1 MRISTPF
8 IAIMI
13 LLMATFSTSE
23 LFAQEVSPTQQSL
36 VVKKTATWCS
46 NCGSWGWTW
55 FKDILAEAPKSGGI
69 CLNLHSTSSGLKA
82 LNNLDGD
89 WLSQFDVNVSFPT
102 FYVNGIR
109 RASVSEILA
118 AVEASEA
125 EMPMA
130 GVGVE
135 AAINEGNLKVSGKV
149 DFYENVEAE
158 FYLGFYII
166 EDSVVHSQS
175 AQGANAIHR
184 YIVREAMNQASFG
197 AVISIGLVEAGTSVS
212 TKEEQMFVGMIAEK
226 HSVLAILW
234 SKVGDKYTYVNAWQ
248 TPVKDGFLS
257 SVDGFSTNNKPK
269 VYPNPVKAGGLL
281 HVPDLVDYPS
291 TGNMGIYDICGKQ
304 VSTQRIQTGQNS
316 VELPKNIVAG
326 IYFLRVENS
335 DLSWKV
341 IVE

>member
-1 MRISTPF
+1 MRINTLF
-8 IAIMI
+8 IAF
-13 LLMATFSTSE
+13 LLTLNFSTSRLE
-23 LFAQEVSPTQQSL
+23 AQEVSPTQQSL

-55 FKDILAEAPKSGGI
+55 FKDILAEAPAKGGI

-109 RASVSEILA
+109 RTSVSEVLA

-125 EMPMA
+125 TMPIA

-135 AAINEGNLKVSGKV
+135 AAINEGNLKVTGKV
-149 DFYENVEAE
+149 SFYEEVDAE

-197 AVISIGLVEAGTSVS
+197 ELISEGMVADGTSLS
-212 TKEEQMFVGMIAEK
+212 TTEEQMYEGMEAEK
-226 HSVLAILW
+226 HSVLAVLW
-234 SKVGDKYTYVNAWQ
+234 SKANNKYTYVNAWQ
-248 TPVKDGFLS
+248 TPVKEGFLS
-257 SVDGFSTNNKPK
+257 SVGVLSTSIIQD
-269 VYPNPVKAGGLL
+269 VFPNPAKAGGLL
-281 HVPDLVDYPS
+281 HVPALADYQS
-291 TGNMGIYDICGKQ
+291 TANIGIYDLSGKQ
-304 VSTQRIQTGQNS
+304 VFARSIQAGQNTI
-316 VELPKNIVAG
+316 ELPKNINSG

-335 DLSWKV
+335 DLSWKF